1 MTRTSMLLVVLG
13 AVACSSRAPAPSAE
27 SNPIAMLKPAEAA
40 LLTDAGQLQ
49 VFTTNLATDGRRM
62 RVRGFV
68 HNPYPQRV
76 DGVRLALRILSHADS
91 SGRELDRFQR
101 VLDGP
106 IDAGQN
112 APVHWDIES
121 GYGSVDS
128 GSFDLQAFAV
138 RRGDESLRL
147 PPGWRP

>member
-1 MTRTSMLLVVLG
+1 MRRVWFALLVGV
-13 AVACSSRAPAPSAE
+13 VSCSSHGPAPPAAPV
-27 SNPIAMLKPAEAA
+27 NPSMLKPAEAA
-40 LLTDAGQLQ
+40 LLADAGQLQ
-49 VFTTNLATDGRRM
+49 VFTTNLASDGRRM

-101 VLDGP
+101 VLESP
-106 IDAGQN
+106 IDPGQD

-138 RRGDESLRL
+138 RRGGEALRP
-147 PPGWRP
+147 PPGWQP